1 MRSERLKPFLEGS
14 VRIFQYPS
22 SQAHH
27 GPVIFIIDMYI
38 FSIGPWMISKCFQS
52 LQFPHEKL
60 RSKNDEVFKHLCWRF
75 WENYFVKGFCTALLG
90 VA

>member
-52 LQFPHEKL
+52 LQFP
-60 RSKNDEVFKHLCWRF
+60 KNYGAKMMKFSNICVGDFGRTIL
-75 WENYFVKGFCTALLG
+75 
-90 VA
+90 